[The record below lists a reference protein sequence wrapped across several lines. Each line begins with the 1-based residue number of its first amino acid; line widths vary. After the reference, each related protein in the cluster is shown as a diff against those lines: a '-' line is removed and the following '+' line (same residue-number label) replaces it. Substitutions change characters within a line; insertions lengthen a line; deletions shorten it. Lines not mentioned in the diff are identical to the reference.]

1 MLLFWYSHQTA
12 YNNPTTL
19 PEEDYTEDDG
29 NTEMK
34 RKSRYI
40 KKCKES
46 IWKRWNTEYLRAL
59 RERHNMKHKVK
70 KMKISIRDV
79 VLIK

>member
-1 MLLFWYSHQTA
+1 MMLLFWYSHQTA

-19 PEEDYTEDDG
+19 PEEDCTEDDG

-40 KKCKES
+40 KKCK
-46 IWKRWNTEYLRAL
+46 
-59 RERHNMKHKVK
+59 
-70 KMKISIRDV
+70 
-79 VLIK
+79 